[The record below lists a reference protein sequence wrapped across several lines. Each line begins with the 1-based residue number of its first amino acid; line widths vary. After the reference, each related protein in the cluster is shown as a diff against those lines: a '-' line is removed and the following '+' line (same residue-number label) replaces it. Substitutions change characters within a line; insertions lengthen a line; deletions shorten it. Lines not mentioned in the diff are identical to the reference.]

1 VHIFLFKHHQSLEL
15 SENSLTE
22 NVICVIMMEVH
33 EILHRLFEMMFT
45 RPMIEL
51 SVSVMVRGSIGKE
64 KNMMQNNV
72 SNVRNAV
79 AGQMGK
85 KVKIRINRGR
95 HKVDV
100 SEGIISET
108 YPSIFLIKIQETADM
123 PVRTVS
129 YSYTDILTKDV
140 ELILC
145 H

>member
-1 VHIFLFKHHQSLEL
+1 
-15 SENSLTE
+15 
-22 NVICVIMMEVH
+22 
-33 EILHRLFEMMFT
+33 
-45 RPMIEL
+45 
-51 SVSVMVRGSIGKE
+51 
-64 KNMMQNNV
+64 MQNNV

-79 AGQMGK
+79 ANQMGK

-108 YPSIFLIKIQETADM
+108 YPSIFLIKIQDTEDTPFRM
-123 PVRTVS
+123 VS

-145 H
+145 S